1 MKYVGCE
8 KTLLA
13 ATPYW
18 AHWYFRPV
26 PLDGHEDGFNRT
38 AFGTGKC
45 APLNI
50 IARGVWLYETE
61 VRQLK
66 ADRTLA
72 DCHD

>member
-1 MKYVGCE
+1 M
-8 KTLLA
+8 
-13 ATPYW
+13 W
-18 AHWYFRPV
+18 AVRKRCSRPHLTGPHWYFRPV
-26 PLDGHEDGFNRT
+26 PLEGHEDGFNRT
-38 AFGTGKC
+38 AFGAGEC

-50 IARGVWLYETE
+50 IARDVWLYETE